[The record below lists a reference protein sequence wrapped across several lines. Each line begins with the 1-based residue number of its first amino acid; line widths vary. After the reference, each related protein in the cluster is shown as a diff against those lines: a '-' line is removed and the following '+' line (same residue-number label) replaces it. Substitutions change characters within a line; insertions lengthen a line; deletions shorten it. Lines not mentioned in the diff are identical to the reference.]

1 MLEYVNKKYN
11 NHKLEQDLQGS
22 VLKSNPVLRSMVK
35 TPKLGTFVKYLLEEK
50 LKYYQ
55 IKNDVTLIEIQTN
68 ILIVADPLRKL
79 WGAEFK
85 WRQGRAYY
93 ENVIRVGR
101 IINNQVKSSI
111 QQCVVKYLY
120 KHYLLFKTSRE
131 KST

>member
-22 VLKSNPVLRSMVK
+22 VLKSNPVLRSVVK

-85 WRQGRAYY
+85 
-93 ENVIRVGR
+93 
-101 IINNQVKSSI
+101 
-111 QQCVVKYLY
+111 
-120 KHYLLFKTSRE
+120 
-131 KST
+131 